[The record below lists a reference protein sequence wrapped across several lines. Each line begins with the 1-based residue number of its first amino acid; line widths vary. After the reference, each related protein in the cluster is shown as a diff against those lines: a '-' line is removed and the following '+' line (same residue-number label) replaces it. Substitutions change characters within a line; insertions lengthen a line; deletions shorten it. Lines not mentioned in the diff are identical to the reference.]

1 MGDIKLSM
9 ARIVLIFAGLTVFIR
24 IVTEEFACVTDLTIA
39 TYAEFVTLYRFIT
52 ESIALTCAWDCNAN
66 PAKRRL
72 VIILNLQLFI
82 IILLMFLFYDKEKSA
97 DYLIVNPVS

>member
-9 ARIVLIFAGLTVFIR
+9 ARIVLIFAGLAVFIR

-39 TYAEFVTLYRFIT
+39 TYAEFVTLT

-66 PAKRRL
+66 PAKRTL